1 MIVKIVGTFALGVI
15 FVSCLKDKTDEP
27 VVDVCQDTV
36 YYATEIQGPIMN
48 TSCAVS
54 ECHNSGTAAAGFV
67 WETHAQVSLNATAIL
82 SAIKHDGTTAPMPL
96 GGPKLNDTLIQKFD
110 CWIKQGKLNN

>member
-1 MIVKIVGTFALGVI
+1 MIVKIIGTFALGVI
-15 FVSCLKDKTDEP
+15 FVSCLKDKTVEP
-27 VVDVCQDTV
+27 AVDVCEDTV
-36 YYATEIQGPIMN
+36 FYATEIQGPILN

-67 WETHAQVSLNATAIL
+67 FESHAQVSLNATTIL
-82 SAIKHDGTTAPMPL
+82 SAIKHDGSTAPMPL
-96 GGPKLNDTLIQKFD
+96 GGSKLNDSLIQKFD